1 MAEPCGLL
9 GFDSYHPDTLDYV
22 SASHGGWGIVRMAAQ
37 IPEAHL
43 LFVCPSACGRHNA
56 LGSALFDL
64 KDRVHYL
71 FLDADDII
79 GGDLSRMIPENV
91 DALFEILG
99 FSPPALLI
107 FTACIDDLMGT
118 DHGPILEEL
127 HARHP
132 ETAFRHC
139 TMNPIS
145 LDTPNPPG
153 ITTNAQMY
161 SLLEKPVQPEKL
173 RAVNLIGTNVAF
185 RAENDLNQILRAHG
199 YTVHHISD
207 YERFADMQEMARSRL
222 NILTSPI
229 SRRVAQEME
238 KKLGIP
244 YLTAFVNYDPAEIA
258 DFYRRLSEALGE
270 DFTAESEIFRERAE
284 RRIAEVQKLVWDYPV
299 AIDYQAVLRPYTLAK
314 MLIEH
319 GFHVGMIASD
329 GISKLER
336 ASYEALQK
344 LAPELLIE
352 NPLDHK
358 AVRFPHEGE
367 KYLCIGFDCGYM
379 TGSDKVSSLMEDTGL
394 YAYDGIM
401 LLMDEMEKAWTGGAN
416 VRQMIVDAG
425 LII

>member
-1 MAEPCGLL
+1 MAEACGCLSWE
-9 GFDSYHPDTLDYV
+9 SYKPDTLDYV

-56 LGSALFDL
+56 LGSAMFDL

-79 GGDLSRMIPENV
+79 SGDLGKIIPENV
-91 DALFEILG
+91 QLLFETLG
-99 FSPPALLI
+99 FAPPALLI

-118 DHGPILEEL
+118 DHEPILKEL
-127 HARHP
+127 EKQHP

-161 SLLEKPVQPEKL
+161 SLLEKPENPERLK
-173 RAVNLIGTNVAF
+173 AVNLMGTNVSF
-185 RAENDLNQILRAHG
+185 REENDLNRILRAHG
-199 YTVHHISD
+199 YAVHHISD
-207 YERFADMQEMARSRL
+207 YQRFQEMQEMSRSLL
-222 NILTSPI
+222 NIVTSPI
-229 SRRVAQEME
+229 SLRAAKEME

-244 YLTAFVNYDPAEIA
+244 YLASFVSYDPDDIA

-270 DFTAESEIFRERAE
+270 NFSQEAELFRERAE
-284 RRIAEVQKLVWDYPV
+284 TRIAEVRKLVGDYPI
-299 AIDYQAVLRPYTLAK
+299 AIDYQAVLKPYTLAK

-329 GISKLER
+329 RVAPIER
-336 ASYEALQK
+336 ESYEALQK

-352 NPLDHK
+352 NPLDFSE
-358 AVRFPHEGE
+358 VTFPHDGE
-367 KYLCIGFDCGYM
+367 PYLCIGFDCGYM

-394 YAYDGIM
+394 YAYDGIL
-401 LLMDEMEKAWTGGAN
+401 LLMNEIEKAFAGGAN

>member
-1 MAEPCGLL
+1 MAEACGLL
-9 GFDSYHPDTLDYV
+9 RCDSYKPDTLDYV
-22 SASHGGWGIVRMAAQ
+22 SAAHGGWGIVRMAAQ

-56 LGSALFDL
+56 LGSAVFDL

-79 GGDLSRMIPENV
+79 AGDLSRIIPENV
-91 DALFEILG
+91 EALFEALG
-99 FSPPALLI
+99 FAPPALLI

-118 DHGPILEEL
+118 DHEPILEEL
-127 HARHP
+127 HRRHP
-132 ETAFRHC
+132 GTAFRHC

-161 SLLEKPVQPEKL
+161 SLLEKPEMAEKL
-173 RAVNLIGTNVAF
+173 RAVNLIGTNVPF
-185 RAENDLNQILRAHG
+185 RAENDLNQILRGHG
-199 YTVHHISD
+199 YAVHHIAD
-207 YERFADMQEMARSRL
+207 YTRFADMQEMARSML
-222 NILTSPI
+222 NIVTSPI
-229 SRRVAQEME
+229 SLRAAKEME

-244 YLTAFVNYDPAEIA
+244 YLADFVNYDPAEIA
-258 DFYRRLSEALGE
+258 DFYRRLSDALGE
-270 DFTAESEIFRERAE
+270 DFTAEAALYREKAE
-284 RRIAEVQKLVWDYPV
+284 QRIAEVQVLVGDYPI

-329 GISKLER
+329 GISVRER
-336 ASYEALQK
+336 ESYEALQR

-367 KYLCIGFDCGYM
+367 QYLCIGFDCGYM
-379 TGSDKVSSLMEDTGL
+379 TGSDKVSDLMEDTGL
-394 YAYDGIM
+394 YAYDGI
-401 LLMDEMEKAWTGGAN
+401 LLMMNEIERAFAGGAN
-416 VRQMIVDAG
+416 VRQMIVEAG